1 MIWVAK
7 TLSFERRRMAG
18 ARYSRHP
25 PTYPRCAVV
34 VALLYCTD
42 AHPTYARNF
51 ADAGVSRADIL
62 LDDPIATLRRL
73 PTNRGGRRE
82 GAISAEAVSIES
94 SIGRSI
100 VDTETSSGSAGGQKV
115 RFITHSD
122 NVAEHEF
129 LAYLLSV
136 AGIGERDRVACVDTD
151 PAAVMVSF
159 PRACETLGTRE
170 AYCVSV
176 GANFEDC
183 ARLLARLEPTALV
196 SVPSIIRRLLGAMRR
211 NPVRS
216 IRSIIYIGEGM
227 SARARAIVE
236 DELGAEV
243 FSYYG
248 TSETSAIGIECRA
261 HSGVHLMSS
270 RHVFELDTRTPS
282 PSGSRGDTGRSD
294 RGFHPHPNLP
304 PSRGK
309 ELHHKDKDHTS
320 SYDPLMG
327 DLIATTLEQRGLPL
341 LRYRLG
347 DLVRVLPGR
356 CACGLDDPRVDV
368 LGRSGMFASILG
380 SKIHHGALLDSLQRS
395 GLDGPLQT
403 TLTTE
408 QNREVMTLRVADTNR
423 TGRGAGQDAMMRAIM
438 ADHADI
444 EFLAD
449 SGLLDLRFEFKP
461 ISELLEER
469 KANSLTDLRE
479 RDGDAP

>member
-1 MIWVAK
+1 M
-7 TLSFERRRMAG
+7 
-18 ARYSRHP
+18 
-25 PTYPRCAVV
+25 
-34 VALLYCTD
+34 LLHCMDTR
-42 AHPTYARNF
+42 PTYARNF
-51 ADAGVSRADIL
+51 RDAGVSRADIL
-62 LDDPIATLRRL
+62 LDDPISTLRRL
-73 PTNRGGRRE
+73 PII
-82 GAISAEAVSIES
+82 GADAARTLSGEAVSIGS

-196 SVPSIIRRLLGAMRR
+196 SVPSIIRRLLGGMRR

-216 IRSIIYIGEGM
+216 IHSIIYIGEGM
-227 SARARAIVE
+227 SARERAIVE

-248 TSETSAIGIECRA
+248 TSETSAIGIECRSHA
-261 HSGVHLMSS
+261 GVHLMSS
-270 RHVFELDTRTPS
+270 RHVFELDTR
-282 PSGSRGDTGRSD
+282 RHD
-294 RGFHPHPNLP
+294 RDG
-304 PSRGK
+304 
-309 ELHHKDKDHTS
+309 E
-320 SYDPLMG
+320 G

-395 GLDGPLQT
+395 GLDGPLQA

-408 QNREVMTLRVADTNR
+408 QTREVMTLRVADSNR
-423 TGRGAGQDAMMRAIM
+423 TGRGAGQDAMMQAIM

-449 SGLLDLRFEFKP
+449 SGLLDLRFEFRP

>member
-1 MIWVAK
+1 MDAQPSYFSA
-7 TLSFERRRMAG
+7 LGDM
-18 ARYSRHP
+18 
-25 PTYPRCAVV
+25 
-34 VALLYCTD
+34 LLYCMD

-51 ADAGVSRADIL
+51 RDAGVSRADIL
-62 LDDPIATLRRL
+62 LDDPVTTLRRL
-73 PTNRGGRRE
+73 PII
-82 GAISAEAVSIES
+82 GADAVRALSAEAVSIGS
-94 SIGRSI
+94 SIGRPI

-115 RFITHSD
+115 RFITHAD

-183 ARLLARLEPTALV
+183 ARLLGRLEPTALV
-196 SVPSIIRRLLGAMRR
+196 SVPSIIQRLLGAMRR

-216 IRSIIYIGEGM
+216 IHSVVYIGEGM
-227 SARARAIVE
+227 SARTRAIVE

-248 TSETSAIGIECRA
+248 TSETSAIGIECGA
-261 HSGVHLMSS
+261 HAGVHLMSS
-270 RHVFELDTRTPS
+270 RHVFELDA
-282 PSGSRGDTGRSD
+282 RGHD
-294 RGFHPHPNLP
+294 RDG
-304 PSRGK
+304 
-309 ELHHKDKDHTS
+309 E
-320 SYDPLMG
+320 G

-347 DLVRVLPGR
+347 DLVRVRPGR
-356 CACGLDDPRVDV
+356 CACGLKDPRVDV
-368 LGRSGMFASILG
+368 LGRSEMFASILG

-395 GLDGPLQT
+395 GLDGPLQVA
-403 TLTTE
+403 LTTE
-408 QNREVMTLRVADTNR
+408 GNREVMTLRVADSNS
-423 TGRGAGQDAMMRAIM
+423 TGQGVGQDTMLQAIM
-438 ADHADI
+438 ADHTDI

-449 SGLLDLRFEFKP
+449 SGLLDLRFEFRP
-461 ISELLEER
+461 MSELLEER

-479 RDGDAP
+479 SGGDAP

>member
-1 MIWVAK
+1 MASTRDSDGGVRIISP
-7 TLSFERRRMAG
+7 LSYASA
-18 ARYSRHP
+18 ARDM
-25 PTYPRCAVV
+25 
-34 VALLYCTD
+34 LLHCMDT
-42 AHPTYARNF
+42 HPTYARNF
-51 ADAGVSRADIL
+51 RDAGVSRADIL
-62 LDDPIATLRRL
+62 LDDPITTLRRL
-73 PTNRGGRRE
+73 SIIGADAVRE
-82 GAISAEAVSIES
+82 LSAEAGSIGS

-216 IRSIIYIGEGM
+216 IRSVVYIGEGM
-227 SARARAIVE
+227 SARTRAIVE

-261 HSGVHLMSS
+261 HTGVHLMSS
-270 RHVFELDTRTPS
+270 RHVFELDTR
-282 PSGSRGDTGRSD
+282 GHD
-294 RGFHPHPNLP
+294 RDG
-304 PSRGK
+304 
-309 ELHHKDKDHTS
+309 E
-320 SYDPLMG
+320 G

-347 DLVRVLPGR
+347 DLVRVLSGR

-395 GLDGPLQT
+395 GLDGPLQA

-408 QNREVMTLRVADTNR
+408 QNREVMTLHVADSNSA
-423 TGRGAGQDAMMRAIM
+423 GQGVGQDAMMRAIM

-444 EFLAD
+444 EFLVD
-449 SGLLDLRFEFKP
+449 SGLLDLRFEFRP
-461 ISELLEER
+461 MSELLEER

-479 RDGDAP
+479 SGGDAP

>member
-1 MIWVAK
+1 MDTCEGGGVRL
-7 TLSFERRRMAG
+7 LSSLADGSALRQ
-18 ARYSRHP
+18 
-25 PTYPRCAVV
+25 
-34 VALLYCTD
+34 ALLYCMD
-42 AHPTYARNF
+42 VHPTYARNF
-51 ADAGVSRADIL
+51 RDAGVSRADIL
-62 LDDPIATLRRL
+62 LDDPITTLRRL
-73 PTNRGGRRE
+73 PIISSDFVN
-82 GAISAEAVSIES
+82 ALSAEAVSIGS
-94 SIGRSI
+94 SIGWSI
-100 VDTETSSGSAGGQKV
+100 VDTETSSGSVGGRKV
-115 RFITHSD
+115 RFITHAD

-196 SVPSIIRRLLGAMRR
+196 SIPSIIQRLLGAMRR
-211 NPVRS
+211 HPVRS
-216 IRSIIYIGEGM
+216 IRSIVYIGEGM
-227 SARARAIVE
+227 SGRTRATVE

-261 HSGVHLMSS
+261 HAGVHLMSS
-270 RHVFELDTRTPS
+270 RHVFELDTR
-282 PSGSRGDTGRSD
+282 GHD
-294 RGFHPHPNLP
+294 RDG
-304 PSRGK
+304 
-309 ELHHKDKDHTS
+309 E
-320 SYDPLMG
+320 G

-347 DLVRVLPGR
+347 DLVRVRPGR
-356 CACGLDDPRVDV
+356 CACGLDAPRVDV
-368 LGRSGMFASILG
+368 LGRSEMFASILG

-395 GLDGPLQT
+395 GLDGPLQV
-403 TLTTE
+403 TLATE
-408 QNREVMTLRVADTNR
+408 GNREVMTLRVADSNR
-423 TGRGAGQDAMMRAIM
+423 AGRGAGQDAMLRAIM
-438 ADHADI
+438 ADHTDI

-449 SGLLDLRFEFKP
+449 SGLLDLRFEFRP

-479 RDGDAP
+479 RGGDAP

>member
-1 MIWVAK
+1 MDTRETGGVRVISSPSYSSATHD
-7 TLSFERRRMAG
+7 TLLRRMDAQPS
-18 ARYSRHP
+18 YFS
-25 PTYPRCAVV
+25 
-34 VALLYCTD
+34 ALGDMLLHCMDT
-42 AHPTYARNF
+42 HPTYARNF
-51 ADAGVSRADIL
+51 RDAGVSRADIL
-62 LDDPIATLRRL
+62 LDDPVTTLRRL
-73 PTNRGGRRE
+73 PIIGAKAVR
-82 GAISAEAVSIES
+82 AISAEAVSIGS

-100 VDTETSSGSAGGQKV
+100 VDTETSSGSAGGRKV
-115 RFITHSD
+115 RFITHAD

-196 SVPSIIRRLLGAMRR
+196 SVPSIIRRLLGAMQRH
-211 NPVRS
+211 PVRS
-216 IRSIIYIGEGM
+216 IRSVVYIGEGM

-248 TSETSAIGIECRA
+248 TSETSAIGIECGA
-261 HSGVHLMSS
+261 HAGAHLMSS
-270 RHVFELDTRTPS
+270 RHVFELDA
-282 PSGSRGDTGRSD
+282 RGHD
-294 RGFHPHPNLP
+294 RDG
-304 PSRGK
+304 
-309 ELHHKDKDHTS
+309 E
-320 SYDPLMG
+320 G

-347 DLVRVLPGR
+347 DLVRVRPGR
-356 CACGLDDPRVDV
+356 CACGLKDPRVDV
-368 LGRSGMFASILG
+368 LGRSEMFASILG

-395 GLDGPLQT
+395 GLDGPLQVA
-403 TLTTE
+403 LTTE
-408 QNREVMTLRVADTNR
+408 GNREVMTLRVADSNR
-423 TGRGAGQDAMMRAIM
+423 AGQGVGQDTMLQAIM
-438 ADHADI
+438 ADHTDI

-449 SGLLDLRFEFKP
+449 SGLLDLRFEFRP
-461 ISELLEER
+461 MSELLEER

-479 RDGDAP
+479 SGGDAP